1 MYQDVCIPRANI
13 RSSLTEI
20 QIPLRH
26 VNVEITCSFFS
37 TYLSV
42 YLSVCLSLYLSVY
55 LSLYLSISLSICLS
69 LYLSICLSVYLL
81 SVYLSIYLSICLPVY
96 LSVCLSVYLSIC
108 LSVYLSI
115 CLSVCLS
122 VCLSIYLSVYLY
134 IYLSLGRN
142 RFEINK
148 DALWCIW
155 QIYSPQVFVFQ
166 SVNPM
171 FKCSSG
177 AQPLLMQLGCHAS
190 HGDPPATARSAGG
203 SFGISSIGNLW
214 ESMCMN
220 CNCLG

>member
-42 YLSVCLSLYLSVY
+42 YLSVCLSISLSICLSVSLSVY
-55 LSLYLSISLSICLS
+55 LSLYLSISLSV
-69 LYLSICLSVYLL
+69 YLSICLSAICL
-81 SVYLSIYLSICLPVY
+81 SVYLSVYLSTCLSVCLSICLPVY
-96 LSVCLSVYLSIC
+96 